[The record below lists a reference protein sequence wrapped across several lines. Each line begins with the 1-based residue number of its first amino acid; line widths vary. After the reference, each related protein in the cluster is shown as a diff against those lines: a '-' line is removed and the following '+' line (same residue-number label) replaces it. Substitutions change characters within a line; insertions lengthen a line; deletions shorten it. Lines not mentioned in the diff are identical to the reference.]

1 MKTVEN
7 LPERLRQLRL
17 QQELSQE
24 NMADML
30 GISTTAYGDIERGR
44 TELTISR
51 LEKIAQVLG
60 VSLPDLLG
68 LSATTLT
75 ETEWL
80 RRENQRLNLEN
91 SRLRQALDQWQRKFQ
106 EWVAAALVRNAQESR
121 ERIGFK

>member
-1 MKTVEN
+1 MKTIEN

-17 QQELSQE
+17 QHELSQE

-51 LEKIAQVLG
+51 LEKIAQILR

-68 LSATTLT
+68 LSTATTLT

-80 RRENQRLNLEN
+80 RRENQRLHLEN

-121 ERIGFK
+121 ERIGF

>member
-1 MKTVEN
+1 MKTIEN

-17 QQELSQE
+17 QKEFSQE

-44 TELTISR
+44 TELTLSR
-51 LEKIAQVLG
+51 LEKIARVLE

-80 RRENQRLNLEN
+80 RRENQRLNVEN

-106 EWVAAALVRNAQESR
+106 EWVAAALVRKAQESR
-121 ERIGFK
+121 ERIGF